1 MLHEVILIEFFELFF
16 NRERWY
22 DMLVESSVLFFNEEK
37 RRGLR

>member
-22 DMLVESSVLFFNEEK
+22 GMLVESSVLFFNEEK
-37 RRGLR
+37 